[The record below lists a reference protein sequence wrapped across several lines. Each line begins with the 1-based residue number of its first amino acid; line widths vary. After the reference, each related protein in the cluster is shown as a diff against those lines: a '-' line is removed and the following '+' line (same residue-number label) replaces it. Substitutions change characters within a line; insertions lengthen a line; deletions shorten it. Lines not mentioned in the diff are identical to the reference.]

1 MIVQITFFFCGG
13 CSHHLFCD
21 DCSNR
26 VFVWRL
32 SSTLLQFFAMIVHKF
47 FFAIIVQIAFF
58 GDAGSFSFFA
68 KNVQTQFSRIIFG
81 KVRRHQSPNA
91 FLQVAIC
98 IFELPF
104 LIAQLQKR
112 KLYIFFCF
120 FSSIFLPIAFS
131 AYFLVGARTKHNFAA
146 FFRCDRV
153 STSFP
158 PIEYRGLALPAPKF
172 WSKFFRVATWPSGFP
187 CALPLV
193 AGHRPRCKRQCCS
206 KELSCNKCFFSDTG
220 SWFERKV

>member
-1 MIVQITFFFCGG
+1 MIFSLRRPFKSYFFFWAMIVQITFFFAVVVHIIFFAMIVQIAFLSGDYRLHC
-13 CSHHLFCD
+13 CNFCD
-21 DCSNR
+21 DCSQ
-26 VFVWRL
+26 V
-32 SSTLLQFFAMIVHKF
+32 

-112 KLYIFFCF
+112 KLYIFCF
-120 FSSIFLPIAFS
+120 FL
-131 AYFLVGARTKHNFAA
+131 R
-146 FFRCDRV
+146 FF
-153 STSFP
+153 FP
-158 PIEYRGLALPAPKF
+158 
-172 WSKFFRVATWPSGFP
+172 
-187 CALPLV
+187 
-193 AGHRPRCKRQCCS
+193 
-206 KELSCNKCFFSDTG
+206 
-220 SWFERKV
+220 

>member
-1 MIVQITFFFCGG
+1 MCCETSWDIKIKKWWCVTIFNHFKGSRTWQEALSTQWIGAAERLKWFFLCDDRSNRISFFGRWLFKSHFFFLRWLFTSSFLRWLFKSRFC
-13 CSHHLFCD
+13 LAIIVYIAAIFCD
-21 DCSNR
+21 DCSQ
-26 VFVWRL
+26 V
-32 SSTLLQFFAMIVHKF
+32 

-112 KLYIFFCF
+112 KLYIFFVF
-120 FSSIFLPIAFS
+120 FL
-131 AYFLVGARTKHNFAA
+131 R
-146 FFRCDRV
+146 FF
-153 STSFP
+153 FP
-158 PIEYRGLALPAPKF
+158 
-172 WSKFFRVATWPSGFP
+172 
-187 CALPLV
+187 
-193 AGHRPRCKRQCCS
+193 
-206 KELSCNKCFFSDTG
+206 
-220 SWFERKV
+220 

>member
-1 MIVQITFFFCGG
+1 MIVQITLVFCGG
-13 CSHHLFCD
+13 CSHHLFYD

-47 FFAIIVQIAFF
+47 FCDHCPDRIFWRYWFIFF
-58 GDAGSFSFFA
+58 FFA
-68 KNVQTQFSRIIFG
+68 RTFQTQFSRIIFG

-98 IFELPF
+98 IFQLPF
-104 LIAQLQKR
+104 LIAQLQKES
-112 KLYIFFCF
+112 YIFFFDF

-172 WSKFFRVATWPSGFP
+172 WSKFFVLPPWPSGFP

-206 KELSCNKCFFSDTG
+206 RN
-220 SWFERKV
+220 